1 MCYQTSA
8 TASRVVLDGFLTYM
22 YQSSTTACICTL
34 TSSKSTTV
42 KIAALN
48 NLHPIHADCGSSIRI
63 ESGGTILIINCFIF
77 GDVQVSP
84 SQPAT
89 LSFDKPAYIYDSGYC
104 ILLNT
109 GKQTKIKP
117 NKTKIF

>member
-8 TASRVVLDGFLTYM
+8 TASQVVLDGFLT

-34 TSSKSTTV
+34 TSSKITTV
-42 KIAALN
+42 RFAALN
-48 NLHPIHADCGSSIRI
+48 NLHPIHTDCGSSIRI
-63 ESGGTILIINCFIF
+63 ESGGTIFFINCFIS

-89 LSFDKPAYIYDSGYC
+89 LRFDKPPYGYQSDYC
-104 ILLNT
+104 VFISP
-109 GKQTKIKP
+109 GKQTKIKLD
-117 NKTKIF
+117 KTKNV